1 MLKSK
6 DADGLNLRNGFFETP
21 SELLIHRGGVLHPS
35 IIHLTGRRTSKPGL
49 EENPDSRKTR
59 TREYGVEKHSF

>member
-6 DADGLNLRNGFFETP
+6 YDDGHNP
-21 SELLIHRGGVLHPS
+21 SEMAFLKPPQNFSSIGGVLHPS

-49 EENPDSRKTR
+49 KENPDSRKTR
-59 TREYGVEKHSF
+59 TRECGVEKHSF